1 MRKILKASLCLALV
15 LALFTGCTVV
25 NVAKVGEVNG
35 ENISLSSYKYMLKFA
50 QLYFGAIDYDDD
62 LTMVCMYD
70 SYMRQFMYSDV
81 SALVSEAGSAE
92 DGKSLWEKEIDGIT
106 VGDKLKELVF
116 EKAEELSLVS
126 QMAAEKDVT
135 VTADEESGLK
145 DMKNSFISALGSK
158 TAFDKALS
166 SINMTENELL
176 DMWRSVLL
184 LEKLKDSI
192 TEEDETADEA
202 LKAYYNDNYMRVKHI
217 LIKVGDEGIEDMD
230 AAKAKADEV
239 VKALESG
246 GATFESLMAAYSGD
260 VDSEGNINGGETGYV
275 FTEGDFGNP
284 AFENASKELAVD
296 EFTKEPV
303 KVEASYSGYH
313 IIKRLPLE
321 DSYFDE
327 DTDGIRE
334 AVEAKIKEDVYNS
347 AMDEY
352 KASADVSK
360 KASKI
365 KGVKLEEIESS
376 SNTEE

>member
-50 QLYFGAIDYDDD
+50 QLYFGAADYEDD

-81 SALVSEAGSAE
+81 AALLSEAGSAE
-92 DGKSLWEKEIDGIT
+92 DGKSLWEKEIDGT
-106 VGDKLKELVF
+106 AVGDKLKELVF

-135 VTADEESGLK
+135 VTLEEESGLK
-145 DMKNSFISALGSK
+145 DMKNSFINALGSK

-166 SINMTENELL
+166 SINMTESELL
-176 DMWRSVLL
+176 SIWRTVLL
-184 LEKLKDSI
+184 SDKLKDSVTKEDAT
-192 TEEDETADEA
+192 TEEA
-202 LKAYYNDNYMRVKHI
+202 LKAYYDDNYMRVKHI
-217 LIKVGDEGIEDMD
+217 LIKVGDDGIENMD

-239 VKALESG
+239 VKALDT
-246 GATFESLMAAYSGD
+246 GASFESLMAAYSGD
-260 VDSEGNINGGETGYV
+260 VDSEGNINGGATGYV
-275 FTEGDFGNP
+275 FAEGDFGNP
-284 AFENASKELAVD
+284 AFENASKELAVG
-296 EFTKEPV
+296 EYTKEPV

-327 DTDGIRE
+327 DTDGIKD
-334 AVEAKIKEDVYNS
+334 AVEAKVKEVAYNS

-352 KASADVSK
+352 KASAEVSK
-360 KASKI
+360 KDSKI
-365 KGVKLEEIESS
+365 KGVKLEKIESS
-376 SNTEE
+376 SSTEE